1 MTKLN
6 SCACCGK
13 PAPRWLEMRAD
24 SWYNHIYHI
33 SDADGRGLTLLKK
46 LREGEIW
53 NAILIAL
60 GLAFCAL
67 GYNLFLIPNNIAA
80 GGFTGLAQLINSV
93 TGWPVGVVSLC
104 LNVPLFAISMKSLG
118 LRFGLRSLIATV
130 GLSLLL
136 DNVALVRFT
145 DDLWLSSLYGGLL
158 CGLGFGL
165 ILRGNATT
173 GGTDMLASLLHRLIP
188 SLRVSVGIF
197 LVDGLVIL
205 ASAFVFD
212 TNAAMY
218 ALVCAMVCNLVVDF
232 VLEGPNSSHSFFII
246 SDRYQQ
252 IADRIMKELDR
263 GVTALNGTGMY
274 SGQDKQ
280 VLLCV
285 VSRMETVA
293 LRRIVFTVD
302 PKAFLISTKAH
313 DAFGEGFKDY
323 H

>member
-1 MTKLN
+1 MNRKLHPEVKN
-6 SCACCGK
+6 ALLII
-13 PAPRWLEMRAD
+13 A
-24 SWYNHIYHI
+24 
-33 SDADGRGLTLLKK
+33 GLLCSS
-46 LREGEIW
+46 
-53 NAILIAL
+53 AA
-60 GLAFCAL
+60 
-67 GYNLFLIPNNIAA
+67 YNLYLIPNNIAA
-80 GGFTGLAQLINSV
+80 GGFTGIGQLVNHFADISV
-93 TGWPVGVVSLC
+93 GTVSII
-104 LNVPLFAISMKSLG
+104 LNVPLFLLSLKSLG

-158 CGLGFGL
+158 CGLGFGV

-246 SDRYQQ
+246 SDQYQQ